1 MIWSRAWSGRRGGPQ
16 TEVVAT
22 EETRIMV
29 GTGHGMLGAALAQ
42 LDAVA
47 ERVKLDPGL
56 HKRLRQPQR
65 SLIVSV
71 PTMMDDGRLEV
82 FTGYRVQHDLT
93 MGPTKGGVRYHP
105 DVNLEEV
112 TALAMLMT
120 WKCAL
125 MGLPYGGAK
134 GGVCCDATRMSSSE
148 LERMTRRYTSEIIL
162 VIGPDQDIPA
172 PDLYTDERVMAWMMD
187 TYSMQRGI
195 TTPGVVTGKPL
206 LLGGSLG
213 RREAT
218 GRGVYYIVRAAAR
231 ERGVPLAG
239 TSVAVQGFGN
249 VGSVAARLLYEEDCR
264 IVAVSDRHGGIYN
277 PRGLDIG
284 KLVANCTADGHV
296 SQHPEGDRI
305 TNQELLALE
314 CDVLIPAA
322 VGGQI
327 TEENAGRIR
336 ARLIV
341 EGANGPTTPGADEI
355 LAEKGVMVIPDIL
368 ANAGGVAVSY
378 FEWVQGL
385 QQYFWHEYEVNER
398 LAQIMGVAFQQV
410 MALSRREQV
419 SLRTAALMI
428 GVARVAEAKK
438 LRGLYP

>member
-1 MIWSRAWSGRRGGPQ
+1 MRA
-16 TEVVAT
+16 
-22 EETRIMV
+22 ET
-29 GTGHGMLGAALAQ
+29 THDMLEGALAQ

-47 ERVKLDPGL
+47 LRLKLDPGI

-71 PTMMDDGRLEV
+71 PTLMDDGRLEV
-82 FTGYRVQHDLT
+82 FTGFRVQHDMT
-93 MGPTKGGVRYHP
+93 MCPTKGGVRYHP
-105 DVNLEEV
+105 GVNLDEV

-134 GGVCCDATRMSSSE
+134 GGVCCDATRMSQAE

-172 PDLYTDERVMAWMMD
+172 PDMYTNERVMAWMMD

-218 GRGVYYIVRAAAR
+218 GRGVYYIVKAAAK
-231 ERGVPLAG
+231 EFGMPFRGARV
-239 TSVAVQGFGN
+239 VVQGFGN
-249 VGSVAARLLYEEDCR
+249 VGSVAARLLHEEDCR
-264 IVAVSDRHGGIYN
+264 VIAVSDRLGGIYN
-277 PRGLDIG
+277 PNGLDIG
-284 KLVANCTADGHV
+284 KLLAECADEGRI
-296 SQHPEGDRI
+296 SQYRDGDRI
-305 TNQELLALE
+305 SNQDLLELD
-314 CDVLIPAA
+314 CDILIPAA
-322 VGGQI
+322 TAGEI
-327 TEENAGRIR
+327 TEKNAGRIR
-336 ARLIV
+336 ARVIA
-341 EGANGPTTPGADEI
+341 EAANGPITPEADRI
-355 LAEKGVMVIPDIL
+355 LATKKVLVIPDIL

-385 QQYFWHEYEVNER
+385 QQYFWHEHEINER

-410 MALSRREQV
+410 LALSRKEQV
-419 SLRTAALMI
+419 DLRTSALML
-428 GVARVAEAKK
+428 GVNRVAEAKK
-438 LRGLYP
+438 LRGLYPGRHASPGSSPGRSWTLAATPP